1 MSHPAVAVHR
11 FRRMVSRDPH
21 ERNRTATTLEL
32 LYDLTVVVAF
42 SAAASQLA
50 HLVAV
55 GHVWQGIATFAFSMF
70 GVVWAWISYS
80 WFMSA
85 YDTDD
90 WFVRI
95 ATGVQMVGVCILTLG
110 IAPLAHGLDDGWHL
124 DNAVMVGGYVV
135 MRLSMVALWLRVA
148 VSDPSSR
155 RVALGYVVSLL
166 IAQAGWILLAALPL
180 SVLSTSVVVAVLYV
194 IELSGPYLNER
205 HKGGTP
211 WHPHHIAERYGLLVI
226 IALGEVILGTVE
238 AVQTLVEGTGW
249 TLDAGVLLVAGLA
262 LAFALWWTYFTV
274 PFGDVL
280 HASRSG
286 SFVWG
291 YSQPLLFAAIAAAG
305 GGLHVA
311 ALWFEGHSPL
321 SELMVVA
328 SIGIP
333 VLAFGA
339 VFIVSTVVLMPAGH
353 VLHTGLAAM
362 TVVVLGAAFA
372 LAAAGVALPICLVVL
387 VLAPVVW
394 VVAYELVG
402 HSHIAAAMTEL
413 ERSPKD
419 AS

>member
-1 MSHPAVAVHR
+1 
-11 FRRMVSRDPH
+11 MVSRDPH
-21 ERNRTATTLEL
+21 ERHRTATTLEL

-50 HLVAV
+50 HLVV
-55 GHVWQGIATFAFSMF
+55 EGHVWQGITTFAFSMF
-70 GVVWAWISYS
+70 AVVWAWISYS

-110 IAPLAHGLDDGWHL
+110 IPPLAHGLDDGWHL

-148 VSDPSSR
+148 ISDPASR
-155 RVALGYVVSLL
+155 RVALGYVGSLL
-166 IAQAGWILLAALPL
+166 VAQAGWILLAVLPL
-180 SVLSTSVVVAVLYV
+180 TVLPTSAVVAVLYV

-238 AVQTLVEGTGW
+238 AVQTLVDGTGW
-249 TLDAGVLLVAGLA
+249 TIDAGVLLLAGLG

-305 GGLHVA
+305 AGLHVA
-311 ALWFEGHSPL
+311 ALWFAGHSPL

-328 SIGIP
+328 TIGLP

-353 VLHTGLAAM
+353 LLHAGLAAI

-372 LAAAGVALPICLVVL
+372 LAAAGVALPVCLVVL
-387 VLAPVVW
+387 VLGPVVW

-402 HSHIAAAMTEL
+402 NTHVAEAMTEL
-413 ERSPKD
+413 DRASTD
-419 AS
+419 AN